1 MRACGKV
8 LTIIGGL
15 GAVIGLNNVFGGWQI
30 DDSSYNAFLLIFNGL
45 LLVLPGGAVATIGVA
60 LRRAS
65 ARAKPARATLRP
77 RMPAAG
83 VPPASK

>member
-30 DDSSYNAFLLIFNGL
+30 DDPSYNAFLLIFNAL
-45 LLVLPGGAVATIGVA
+45 LLVLPGAVVATIGVA

-65 ARAKPARATLRP
+65 ERAKPRQAIVRS
-77 RMPAAG
+77 RMPAVG
-83 VPPASK
+83 VPTISK